1 MSNLLAALYTVDLI
15 PIDKF
20 PRHDSCRDMTHVEV
34 FFFIFLF
41 HRWRAEV
48 TPSDLGWPRM
58 NLQEDLQKN
67 KPHIITDG
75 DENPSFTTWAKFVII
90 T

>member
-1 MSNLLAALYTVDLI
+1 MNSIFVKLIGDHLRRSIFFSRFSPLVSNLLAALYTVDLI

-48 TPSDLGWPRM
+48 TPSDLG
-58 NLQEDLQKN
+58 
-67 KPHIITDG
+67 
-75 DENPSFTTWAKFVII
+75 
-90 T
+90 